1 MKNFNWKSLI
11 PHLIAIG
18 VFLAVTLIFCKPALE
33 SGKVLHQEDMQG
45 AKGMMQNLV
54 DHAEKT
60 GTSPLWN
67 TAMFGG
73 MPAYIIGVPGPWTIS
88 FFFHSVLT
96 LGLPEPFKYFF
107 LACICF
113 YIFCMCI
120 RIKPYLAIIGSLA
133 FTFATFTPIII
144 TVGHITQVEALAYAP
159 ALLGGIILLFERKY
173 LIGFA
178 VTALFTMQE
187 ISRNHQQVSYY
198 VFLIVG
204 VMTLVY
210 LVKWIKEKD
219 FSHIYK
225 AIGLAVVAGALG
237 VCVNAINLFT
247 TYDYAKYSKRGGQL
261 VLDADPKKDASQ
273 DNNKTK
279 GLSREY
285 AFQWS
290 YGKAETFTLM
300 FPGVMGYGA
309 RGADLDENSH
319 IAKYL
324 EEKANQP
331 SEQAAQIAQSMSGAL
346 YWGDQPFTA
355 GPVYL
360 GAIVC
365 FLFIFGLVYVKSIHK
380 WWILIASVFAI
391 LLSWGHNFPAFNNF
405 MFDYFPLYNKFRVP
419 TMTLI
424 IPQLLFPMLG
434 VLALQQ
440 LISEKNTNPALQ
452 WKDLKVSVIATGA
465 IFVIAIFMYM
475 QMSFANEN
483 TQRTQEFNRIVSS
496 NSPDGSRQL
505 QELNTKYPPKS
516 DNQLYENLVYQTKG
530 NTDMAKGVVNALRQ
544 DRASV
549 FGKDIFRALI
559 FIALTVLLLGLFI
572 KQKVNATILMAGV
585 GILVLVDLFSID
597 KKFMNESSFA
607 DADEIQSQSFA
618 KSEADET
625 ILNDK
630 EPNFRVFNVATGRD
644 PFQESATSYYH
655 NSIGGYSP
663 AKIGIFD
670 DLITYQ
676 LSSGTPNRQVI
687 NMLNTKYVI
696 QSNPQT
702 NKPVAILNPDHLGNA
717 WFVKGVSFVKG
728 PAAEMKALYN
738 ADVKDSAI
746 VEDIFKQQ
754 IPQDFKYDSTATI
767 KMVKFDNDSIKYQ
780 THASSPQV
788 AVLSE
793 IYYPAGWNAYIDGKK
808 TEYFKTNYVLR
819 GLAIPQGDHT
829 IDFKFEPVSYKVAY
843 STAKYANAL
852 VILILLGT
860 VFVEYRN
867 NKKKKTA

>member
-45 AKGMMQNLV
+45 AKGMMQNLY
-54 DHAEKT
+54 DQTKD
-60 GTSPLWN
+60 GISPLWL
-67 TAMFGG
+67 TSMFGG
-73 MPAYIIGVPGPWTIS
+73 MPAYTLGVPGPWTMTES
-88 FFFHSVLT
+88 FQKVMT
-96 LGLPEPFKYFF
+96 LGLPEPFQFFF
-107 LACICF
+107 LTCICF

-120 RIKPYLAIIGSLA
+120 RIRPYIAIIGSLA
-133 FTFATFTPIII
+133 FTYATFTPIIV
-144 TVGHITQVEALAYAP
+144 TVGHLTQAWALAYAP
-159 ALLGGIILLFERKY
+159 ALIGGVILLYERKY
-173 LIGFA
+173 LIGFV

-198 VFLIVG
+198 IFLILG
-204 VMTLVY
+204 IMTLVY
-210 LVKWIKEKD
+210 LVKWIKAKD

-225 AIGLAVVAGALG
+225 AVGLTVIAGLIGVS
-237 VCVNAINLFT
+237 VNAINLIT
-247 TYDYAKYSKRGGQL
+247 TYEYAKYSKRGGQL
-261 VLDADPKKDASQ
+261 VLDAGNKKGEQ
-273 DNNKTK
+273 QEGNKTK

-309 RGADLDENSH
+309 RGAELDENSH

-424 IPQLLFPMLG
+424 IPQILFAMLC
-434 VLALQQ
+434 VLALDQ
-440 LISEKNTNPALQ
+440 LVSDNKSNATLQ
-452 WKDLKVSVIATGA
+452 WKDLKVSVIAVGSV
-465 IFVIAIFMYM
+465 FVIAILMYM

-496 NSPDGSRQL
+496 NSPNTNQQL
-505 QELNTKYPPKS
+505 QELNAKYQPKS

-530 NTDMAKGVVNALRQ
+530 NTDMAKGIVSALRQ

-549 FGKDIFRALI
+549 FGKDILRSLLFVI
-559 FIALTVLLLGLFI
+559 PVVVLLGLFI
-572 KQKVNATILMAGV
+572 KQKVNANVLIAGI
-585 GILVLVDLFSID
+585 GILVLADLFSID
-597 KKFMNESSFA
+597 KRFLNEASFA
-607 DADEIQSQSFA
+607 DADEIQSQSFG
-618 KSEADET
+618 KTSADEI

-630 EPNFRVFNVATGRD
+630 EEDFRVFNMSTGRD

-655 NSIGGYSP
+655 KSIGGYSP
-663 AKIGIFD
+663 AKIGIYD

-676 LSSGTPNRQVI
+676 LASGSPNKEVI
-687 NMLNTKYVI
+687 NMLNTKYII
-696 QSNPQT
+696 QNNPQT
-702 NKPVAILNPDHLGNA
+702 NKPIAIENPERFGSA
-717 WFVKGVSFVKG
+717 WLVKGIKFVPN
-728 PAAEMKALYN
+728 PADEMRALYN
-738 ADVKDSAI
+738 TNVKDTAI

-754 IPQDFKYDSTATI
+754 IPKDFKYDSTANI
-767 KMVKFDNDSIKYQ
+767 KLVKFDNDSIKYQ
-780 THASSPQV
+780 SHAASTQV

-808 TEYFKTNYVLR
+808 TDYFKTNYVLR
-819 GLAIPQGDHT
+819 GLVIPQGDHI
-829 IDFKFEPVSYKVAY
+829 IDFKFEPMSFKISYAIE
-843 STAKYANAL
+843 KYGNAL
-852 VILILLGT
+852 MILILLGSG
-860 VFVEYRN
+860 FILYRN
-867 NKKKKTA
+867 NKKNSAM